1 MMDSPF
7 FDRHELAAYL
17 HMPERPARELC
28 AAHGVLPV
36 NADTRS
42 RKTRLLWAKRDVM
55 RVADTLLA
63 KAAPAPQEY
72 VTPRRGSRRIIGRDI
87 DALYAELT
95 Q

>member
-1 MMDSPF
+1 MESPF
-7 FDRHELAAYL
+7 FDRHEIAEYL
-17 HMPERPARELC
+17 HMPEKPARALL
-28 AAHGVLPV
+28 ARHGVLPI

-42 RKTRLLWAKRDVM
+42 RKTRLLWSRMDVM

-63 KAAPAPQEY
+63 KAAPAQAEH
-72 VTPRRGSRRIIGRDI
+72 VVPRKGSRRILGRDI